1 MNLKII
7 RSVQTMMDEI
17 KMLKDKTIGFVPT
30 MGYLHDGHLSLA
42 KEARKENDIVA
53 MSIFVNPLQFGPNE
67 DFERYP
73 RNEEEDRRRAEKIGV
88 DYLFIP
94 KVEEMYPEKMGI
106 NMSIHQG
113 TDVLCGKSRPGHLD
127 GVITVLTKLFHI
139 IQPTKAYFGLKDA
152 QQFAVVNTLVSELN
166 FPIKLVGLPTVREED
181 GLAKSSRNVYL
192 SDNERKEAAVLYEAL
207 TFGQKL
213 IVDGIKN
220 PVTIIKEVKN
230 FIAKKT
236 SGKIDYIELLSY
248 PDLSEIRAI
257 ESRVILALAVH
268 FNQAR
273 LIDNIILEAD
283 GTHVS
288 KID

>member
-1 MNLKII
+1 
-7 RSVQTMMDEI
+7 
-17 KMLKDKTIGFVPT
+17 
-30 MGYLHDGHLSLA
+30 
-42 KEARKENDIVA
+42 
-53 MSIFVNPLQFGPNE
+53 
-67 DFERYP
+67 YP

-106 NMSIHQG
+106 KMTIHQG
-113 TDVLCGKSRPGHLD
+113 TDVLCGKTRPDHLD

-268 FNQAR
+268 FHQAR
-273 LIDNIILEAD
+273 LIDNMILEAD